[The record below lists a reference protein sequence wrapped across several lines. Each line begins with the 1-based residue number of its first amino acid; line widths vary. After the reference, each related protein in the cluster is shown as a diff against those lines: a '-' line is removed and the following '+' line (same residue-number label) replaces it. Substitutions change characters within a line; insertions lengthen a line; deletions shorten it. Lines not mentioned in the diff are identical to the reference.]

1 MLHNDANMN
10 FSAVCNLLTL
20 LGMPRAQNPNTTY
33 VDWLDSKLI
42 LSSRA
47 WCHALFYSHASD
59 RGDGRGSFLLDESG
73 G

>member
-1 MLHNDANMN
+1 MLYHDAKYE
-10 FSAVCNLLTL
+10 FSAVAIFWTL

-33 VDWLDSKLI
+33 VDWLDSKLL